1 MVSGRVMAGRSG
13 SDGQDVAG
21 RVALVGCGFVADLYM
36 RSLRLYPDVAVVGV
50 HDRDAA
56 RQAAFVAHWGV
67 EGVASLAALLDRLRP
82 GDVVLNLT
90 NPASHAEV
98 SRAVLEAGHHV
109 WCEKPMTLDLEQ
121 AQALHDLAEA
131 RGLWHLSAPASVLGE
146 AAQVMLAAVR
156 RGVAGRVRLIYAEM
170 DDGYIPQAPY
180 RLWQSESGAPWPAG
194 DEFAVGCTLEH
205 AGYVVAWLIAIFGPV
220 TRVVAASAQVVPE
233 TGARAP
239 DVSVAVLTFEG
250 GEVARLTCSI
260 VAPHDHRLR
269 MIGDT
274 GVLGLREVWDNGAAV
289 RFYRRFTLRRRLME
303 APFGRRLRARGPSH
317 PKVGRWGAATMN
329 FALGPIE
336 MLAAQ
341 AEGRDC
347 RLTNAMALHL
357 TEVVLAIHDG
367 AGAREMVTRCAPM
380 EPAPWA

>member
-1 MVSGRVMAGRSG
+1 MAGRSG
-13 SDGQDVAG
+13 SGGQDVAG

-56 RQAAFVAHWGV
+56 RQAAFVAHWGI

-317 PKVGRWGAATMN
+317 PKVGRWGAAAMN
-329 FALGPIE
+329 FALGPVE

-341 AEGRDC
+341 VEGRDC

>member
-1 MVSGRVMAGRSG
+1 MAGRSG
-13 SDGQDVAG
+13 SGGQDVAG

-36 RSLRLYPDVAVVGV
+36 RSLRLYPEVQVVAV
-50 HDRDAA
+50 HDRDAG

-67 EGVASLAALLDRLRP
+67 TGVNSLEALLGVLRP

-109 WCEKPMTLDLEQ
+109 WCEKPMTLDLAQ

-146 AAQVMLAAVR
+146 AAQVLLAAVR
-156 RGVAGRVRLIYAEM
+156 HGVAGRVRLIYAEM

-180 RLWQSESGAPWPAG
+180 RRWQSESGAPWPAA

-205 AGYVVAWLIAIFGPV
+205 AGYVVAWLIAIFGRI

-233 TGARAP
+233 TGAGAP
-239 DVSVAVLTFEG
+239 DVSVAVLFFEG
-250 GEVARLTCSI
+250 GEMARLTCSI

-269 MIGDT
+269 IIGDR
-274 GVLGLREVWDNGAAV
+274 GVLGLREVWDNAAAV

-317 PKVGRWGAATMN
+317 PKAGRWGAAAMN

-341 AEGRDC
+341 AEGRAP
-347 RLTNAMALHL
+347 RITNAMALHL
-357 TEVVLAIHDG
+357 TEVVLAIHEG
-367 AGAREMVTRCAPM
+367 AGAREMATRCDPM
-380 EPAPWA
+380 EPAQWA

>member
-1 MVSGRVMAGRSG
+1 MAGRSG
-13 SDGQDVAG
+13 SGGQDVAG

-56 RQAAFVAHWGV
+56 RQAAFVAHWGI

>member
-1 MVSGRVMAGRSG
+1 
-13 SDGQDVAG
+13 
-21 RVALVGCGFVADLYM
+21 VALVGCGFVADLYM

-56 RQAAFVAHWGV
+56 RQAAFVAHWGI

>member
-1 MVSGRVMAGRSG
+1 MAGRSG
-13 SDGQDVAG
+13 SGGQDVAG

-56 RQAAFVAHWGV
+56 RQAAFVAHWGI

-170 DDGYIPQAPY
+170 DDGHIPQAPY